1 MSSPIHYTTCPA
13 CDSSDIHRV
22 LASKD
27 YTVSHK
33 TFEIWECA
41 RCTMRFTQDVPQQD
55 DIAAYY
61 QSDNY
66 ISHSNTQ
73 KGLINELYHKVRKI
87 TLSSK
92 RKMIVGLTGQQKGN
106 ILDVGCGTGAF
117 LNEMKSAGW
126 DITGLEP
133 DEAARKNAVEL
144 FYAVLRSSTKT
155 RYGNNG

>member
-41 RCTMRFTQDVPQQD
+41 RCTMRFTQDVPQQN

-61 QSDNY
+61 QVGKLY
-66 ISHSNTQ
+66 FTQ
-73 KGLINELYHKVRKI
+73 QYQQR
-87 TLSSK
+87 
-92 RKMIVGLTGQQKGN
+92 TGEQV
-106 ILDVGCGTGAF
+106 IPPC
-117 LNEMKSAGW
+117 
-126 DITGLEP
+126 
-133 DEAARKNAVEL
+133 AR
-144 FYAVLRSSTKT
+144 T
-155 RYGNNG
+155 